1 MDNGKHKMKKTKIV
15 ATLGPATAGGS
26 KILQLAKNG
35 VNVFRLN
42 FSHGDYTFFSGII
55 ASIKKVRA
63 LGHTAAIMQDLQGP
77 KIRVGKIPAPVT
89 LKKNEKVIISC
100 AGKFNAGADIKII
113 PIDVPILYKYVKKG
127 SEILINDGMVQI
139 KVVSV
144 DIAKKEILCCVT
156 AGGDVAG
163 RKGVNLPGIILPI
176 SSMSKK
182 DRQDL
187 EFGLKNSVDIVC
199 LSFVRRAADLV
210 EMKKLIKKLNPK
222 NTPLIIAKIE
232 KPEAV
237 KDIKAILAEADGI
250 MVARGDLAVEA
261 GYANIPEY
269 QKKLIKAANS
279 AGKIVIVATQMLE
292 SMINNPY
299 PGRAEI
305 TDVYNAVVDGAD
317 AVMLSGETSMGR
329 YPEKSVT
336 VMSDILQK
344 AEENIEKSDSMPVFI
359 ETDHDCENV
368 ISYGAALSGRVLK
381 NSVISVCAC
390 GLNDIRYVSDY
401 RPKNM
406 IAAVTQDKNL
416 FYKLAMYHGVVPV
429 YVKNNT
435 PEKAAA
441 AVKKCFP
448 NARNI
453 VFVDFHG
460 RGGEKGRLSVF
471 QVNKK
476 G

>member
-1 MDNGKHKMKKTKIV
+1 MDNGKYKMKKTKIV

-26 KILQLAKNG
+26 KILQLARNG

-42 FSHGDYTFFSGII
+42 FSHGDYRFFEGIL
-55 ASIKKVRA
+55 AAIKKIRLSGLPVA
-63 LGHTAAIMQDLQGP
+63 VMQDLQGP
-77 KIRVGKIPAPVT
+77 KIRVGKIPAPIT

-100 AGKFNAGADIKII
+100 AGRFNAGADIKII
-113 PIDVPILYKYVKKG
+113 PIDVPILFKYVKKG
-127 SEILINDGMVQI
+127 SEILINDGMVQL
-139 KVVSV
+139 KVISA
-144 DIAKKEILCCVT
+144 DTAKKEILCCVT

-187 EFGLKNSVDIVC
+187 EFGLKNNIDIVC

-269 QKKLIKAANS
+269 QKRLIKAANNE
-279 AGKIVIVATQMLE
+279 GKIVIVATQMLE

-344 AEENIEKSDSMPVFI
+344 AEADMEKSGNMPVFI

-368 ISYGAALSGRVLK
+368 ISYGAAISGMVLK
-381 NSVISVCAC
+381 NSVIAVCAC
-390 GLNDIRYVSDY
+390 SLNDIRYISDY

-406 IAAVTQDKNL
+406 IAAVTHDKNL
-416 FYKLAMYHGVVPV
+416 FYKLALYHGVVPV

-435 PEKAAA
+435 PEKAAE

-448 NARNI
+448 EAKHI

-460 RGGEKGRLSVF
+460 TGGEKGRLSVF
-471 QVNKK
+471 KVNKK